1 MTKERKGKKELLSNI
16 SLVNQTDDSSELMRL
31 LEIIGE
37 GAEKPR
43 SYYRGVRIP
52 ENVDNRLRVYSK
64 VRGESISAIIVRA
77 LDELLPNMEELA
89 NINDLLSELASEEVR
104 GLVKDDLA
112 TRIAN
117 KLKKDK

>member
-1 MTKERKGKKELLSNI
+1 MTKNRKGKKELLRNI
-16 SLVNQTDDSSELMRL
+16 SLVDKTDDTSDLKRL

-37 GAEKPR
+37 GAEKTR

-52 ENVDNRLRVYSK
+52 ENVDNRLKVYSK
-64 VRGESISAIIVRA
+64 IRGESISAIIVRA
-77 LDELLPNMEELA
+77 LDDLLPTMEELA
-89 NINDLLSELASEEVR
+89 NINDLLSELATEEVR
-104 GLVKDDLA
+104 GLVKEDLE